1 MGSRRVRLASRLLA
15 AAGAVV
21 LVGASPGTAHA
32 ATEYDG
38 EATALRIE
46 GMRLELFPNGTQG
59 LPPELRSAV
68 QPLTRALDQVKSQA
82 PEQLQGDSLTLGMPD
97 QILGFA
103 EFPDSKTT
111 AEVPNNPLLGA
122 DAIEAKSLE
131 AANGDLISEASV
143 AGLSLGGGVL
153 DADVIRTRC
162 VGDGERMSLDV
173 SQLALRSNQNI
184 VDNEVKLE
192 PGTAVPIEGM
202 GTITYNQ
209 QDTDGSTFAEGTNV
223 TIEIDSDMSLA
234 ALARVFDTT
243 APAMES
249 TIKKVLGDLS
259 RTEFADGQRHLAPVG
274 DNLDALSG
282 QPLYDALDQVLDQI
296 EANAPEQVGNVLNNI
311 AHFGGKIT
319 ISNAACSQATT
330 STSGP
335 PPQQP
340 QAPPDEAVPA
350 SPVSNPEPPL
360 ADTGSP
366 AGMVGLGLAGLLA
379 LAAGGFVLVRL
390 RRPHLQPIRVGRGP
404 GRL

>member
-15 AAGAVV
+15 VAGTVV
-21 LVGASPGTAHA
+21 LVGALPGTAHA

-46 GMRLELFPNGTQG
+46 GLRLELFPNGMQG
-59 LPPELRSAV
+59 LPPQVRKQLR
-68 QPLTRALDQVKSQA
+68 PLEKALDQVRSQA

-122 DAIEAKSLE
+122 DVIEAKSLE
-131 AANGDLISEASV
+131 APDGDLVSEASV

-153 DADVIRTRC
+153 SADVIRTRC
-162 VGDGERMSLDV
+162 FGDGDDMSLDV
-173 SQLALRSNQNI
+173 SQLALRSNQKI
-184 VDNEVKLE
+184 VDSEVELE

-209 QDTDGSTFAEGTNV
+209 QDTDGSTYAEGTNV
-223 TIEIDSDMSLA
+223 TIEIDSDLSLA

-249 TIKKVLGDLS
+249 AIADVVRDLS
-259 RTEFADGQRHLAPVG
+259 STSSADGQRPLAPVA
-274 DNLDALSG
+274 DNLHALSG
-282 QPLYDALDQVLDQI
+282 QPFYDALDQALDQI
-296 EANAPEQVGNVLNNI
+296 EANAPERLKNALNDI
-311 AHFGGKIT
+311 AHFGGTIT
-319 ISNAACSQATT
+319 IANAACSQATS

-340 QAPPDEAVPA
+340 QAPPDQAVPA
-350 SPVSNPEPPL
+350 SPVSNPGPPL

-366 AGMVGLGLAGLLA
+366 AGMVGMGLAGLATLV
-379 LAAGGFVLVRL
+379 AGGFVLLRSRQPHPVRV
-390 RRPHLQPIRVGRGP
+390 RPHSR
-404 GRL
+404 

>member
-1 MGSRRVRLASRLLA
+1 MGSRRVRLATRLIA
-15 AAGAVV
+15 AAGAVA
-21 LVGASPGTAHA
+21 LAGASPGTAHA

-46 GMRLELFPNGTQG
+46 GMRLELFPHGTRG
-59 LPPELRSAV
+59 LPQEVRSAL
-68 QPLTRALDQVKSQA
+68 QPLTDALDQVKAHA
-82 PEQLQGDSLTLGMPD
+82 PEQLRGDSLTLGMPD

-111 AEVPNNPLLGA
+111 AEVPDNPLLGA
-122 DAIEAKSLE
+122 DVIEARSLE
-131 AANGDLISEASV
+131 APDGDLVSEASV

-153 DADVIRTRC
+153 SADVIRTRC
-162 VGDGERMSLDV
+162 VGDGEKMALDV

-184 VDNEVKLE
+184 VDNEVELE

-202 GTITYNQ
+202 GTITYNR
-209 QDTDGSTFAEGTNV
+209 QDTDGSTYAEGTNV

-243 APAMES
+243 APAMERS
-249 TIKKVLGDLS
+249 IKQVLGDLS
-259 RTEFADGQRHLAPVG
+259 RTSFADGQRHLAPVG
-274 DNLDALSG
+274 DNLHALSG
-282 QPLYDALDQVLDQI
+282 QPLYDALDQALDQI
-296 EANAPEQVGNVLNNI
+296 EANAPEQVGDVLNNI

-319 ISNAACSQATT
+319 VANAACSQAAT

-340 QAPPDEAVPA
+340 QVPDRAVPA
-350 SPVSNPEPPL
+350 TPVSNPGPPL

-366 AGMVGLGLAGLLA
+366 AGTVGMGLAGLVT

-390 RRPHLQPIRVGRGP
+390 RRAPDAR
-404 GRL
+404 

>member
-15 AAGAVV
+15 AAGAVA

-59 LPPELRSAV
+59 LPPEVRSAV
-68 QPLTRALDQVKSQA
+68 QPLTDALDQVKSQA

-131 AANGDLISEASV
+131 GANGDLISEASV

-153 DADVIRTRC
+153 SADVIRTRC

-184 VDNEVKLE
+184 VDNEVTLE

-209 QDTDGSTFAEGTNV
+209 QDTDGSTYAEGTNV

-249 TIKKVLGDLS
+249 TIKQVLGDLS
-259 RTEFADGQRHLAPVG
+259 RTKFADGQRHLAPLG
-274 DNLDALSG
+274 ENLDRVSG
-282 QPLYDALDQVLDQI
+282 QQFYDTLDRVIDQV
-296 EANAPEQVGNVLNNI
+296 EANAPEQVGNALNNI

-319 ISNAACSQATT
+319 IANAACAQATT

-366 AGMVGLGLAGLLA
+366 AGMVGMGLAGLVA

-390 RRPHLQPIRVGRGP
+390 RSRPAP
-404 GRL
+404 G

>member
-1 MGSRRVRLASRLLA
+1 MGSRRVRLAWRLLA

-46 GMRLELFPNGTQG
+46 GMRLELFPNGTHD
-59 LPPELRSAV
+59 LPPELQPAV
-68 QPLTRALDQVKSQA
+68 QDLTDALDQVRSQA
-82 PEQLQGDSLTLGMPD
+82 PEQLQGDSLTLRMPD

-153 DADVIRTRC
+153 SADVIRTRC
-162 VGDGERMSLDV
+162 AGDGEQMSLDV
-173 SQLALRSNQNI
+173 SQLALRSNQDI
-184 VDNEVKLE
+184 VDDEVKLE

-243 APAMES
+243 APAMEDA
-249 TIKKVLGDLS
+249 IRQVVDDLS
-259 RTEFADGQRHLAPVG
+259 RAKFADGRRHVAPVG
-274 DNLDALSG
+274 DNLAAQSA
-282 QPLYDALDQVLDQI
+282 QPLYDTLDQALDQI
-296 EANAPEQVGNVLNNI
+296 EARAPAQVDNVLNNI

-340 QAPPDEAVPA
+340 QVPDEAVPA
-350 SPVSNPEPPL
+350 TPVSNNEPPL

-366 AGMVGLGLAGLLA
+366 AGTVGMGVAGLVA

-390 RRPHLQPIRVGRGP
+390 RRPRGA
-404 GRL
+404 R